1 MEQRCSVIDFS
12 INTISRQYAEK
23 SAMHS
28 PRILRLSEPERKT
41 EIEKL
46 AAQQRSFFNRVMNA
60 RNQFDLVF
68 GRLWSAAGR
77 SKYVVTLPE
86 FGEVVSIACI
96 GASRN
101 IRADWNLNDWQPKNK
116 EERSVFIALILN
128 HLTLPFHGGKRKVID
143 GYALN
148 YLKKRDRISGRET
161 LISFNS
167 IEHSEYGENDYYSSL
182 LNSRL
187 AVESH
192 EKTIVSES
200 ELNSKV
206 IAFCQELKP
215 DVLRYFKLRLQDYT
229 ANQIEEELGLTKRQR
244 DYLQQKFQYALTK
257 FKQENGSFFEA
268 K

>member
-1 MEQRCSVIDFS
+1 MIDFS
-12 INTISRQYAEK
+12 INTIARQYAEK
-23 SAMHS
+23 SAQHS
-28 PRILRLSEPERKT
+28 PRILRLTEHEREA

-46 AAQQRSFFNRVMNA
+46 AAYQRSFFNRVLNA

-96 GASRN
+96 SASRN
-101 IRADWNLNDWQPKNK
+101 IRVDWKLSDWQPKSR
-116 EERSVFIALILN
+116 EEKAVFISLILN

-143 GYALN
+143 GYSLN
-148 YLKKRDRISGRET
+148 YLKKRGRTYDRET

-167 IEHSEYGENDYYSSL
+167 IEYSEFGESDYVSSQL
-182 LNSRL
+182 HSRL

-206 IAFCQELKP
+206 VAFCQGLKP
-215 DVLRYFKLRLQDYT
+215 EVLRYFKLRLQDYT
-229 ANQIEEELGLTKRQR
+229 ATQIEEELGLTKRQR